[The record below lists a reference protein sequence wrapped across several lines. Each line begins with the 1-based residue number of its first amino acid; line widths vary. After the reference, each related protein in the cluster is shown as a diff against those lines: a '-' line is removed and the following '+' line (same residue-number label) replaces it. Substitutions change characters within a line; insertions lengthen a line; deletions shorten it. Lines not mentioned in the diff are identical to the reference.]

1 MDEKSIIKEKS
12 NNLETLSLFLRIT
25 SIICFTIGLYLILK
39 NNHPSQTQSP
49 RANSEMMYF
58 LTDIV
63 PIIVI
68 TLSTIIGLAMLILAY
83 TLRKTAT
90 KPIIIGLIIIG
101 ILLPVFTWFATS
113 KISKSKLQPIITS
126 QHYNRKDYNVTIN
139 NKSNTNQNITEF
151 A

>member
-1 MDEKSIIKEKS
+1 MEEKS
-12 NNLETLSLFLRIT
+12 NNLEILSLFLRIT

-49 RANSEMMYF
+49 RASSEMMYV

-68 TLSTIIGLAMLILAY
+68 TLSTIMGITLLILAHK
-83 TLRKTAT
+83 LRKTAT
-90 KPIIIGLIIIG
+90 KPIIIGFVIIG
-101 ILLPVFTWFATS
+101 ILLPVFTWLATS
-113 KISKSKLQPIITS
+113 KISKSKLRPVVVN
-126 QHYNRKDYNVTIN
+126 QHHNRKDHNVTIN

-151 A
+151 AG